1 MLDSVLTNKINRDDE
16 NIILYEFLRT
26 EIQREDRITQE
37 RLVSTFAFQGFL
49 IAGTTLLLAGN
60 WIFPETNA
68 ANAQSLK
75 ILNDFRV
82 MVLGGAGLIGLFV
95 AIGGLIGIYASRKSI
110 NTTRA
115 KWENLVE
122 NGRVTLDDRL
132 PQAYGQGS
140 HFTLGG
146 LFPYWITWSFVAL
159 WLAYLVAYF
168 TTIIEIRV
176 AI

>member
-1 MLDSVLTNKINRDDE
+1 MSDAVSQTSLSRENE
-16 NIILYEFLRT
+16 NIILYEFLRA

-60 WIFPETNA
+60 WVFPETGSI
-68 ANAQSLK
+68 QTK
-75 ILNDFRV
+75 IKTLNDFRV
-82 MVLGGAGLIGLFV
+82 LVLGGAGFIGLLV
-95 AIGGLIGIYASRKSI
+95 AIGGLIGIYASRKSV
-110 NTTRA
+110 NATRV
-115 KWENLVE
+115 KWEMLIQ
-122 NGRVTLDDRL
+122 NGQVIIDDRL

-159 WLAYLVAYF
+159 WIAYLVAYF